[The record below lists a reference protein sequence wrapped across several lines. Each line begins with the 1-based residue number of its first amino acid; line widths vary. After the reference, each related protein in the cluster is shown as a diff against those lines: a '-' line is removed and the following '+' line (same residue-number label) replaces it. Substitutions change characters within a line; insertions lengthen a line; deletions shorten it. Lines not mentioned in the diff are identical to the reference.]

1 MTSLIPPSADR
12 PGTGLADTLA
22 QAGRANRS
30 IASQMKRDAAQA
42 RLRALRLWADLAKGR
57 GDTDTARAI
66 ARQAADSA
74 RTIRAADKA
83 AADLGVGDD
92 PLALRIPD
100 PSLAEVDI
108 VIATAAKTAASHADA
123 EHFRR
128 QWRRAAGSG
137 LDLVV

>member
-12 PGTGLADTLA
+12 PGAGLADTLA
-22 QAGRANRS
+22 QSGRANRS
-30 IASQMKRDAAQA
+30 IAIQMRRDAAQA

-66 ARQAADSA
+66 ARQAADWA

-83 AADLGVGDD
+83 DAELGVGDA
-92 PLALRIPD
+92 PLAPRFPD
-100 PSLAEVDI
+100 PSLAEADAII
-108 VIATAAKTAASHADA
+108 VTAAKTAATPADD
-123 EHFRR
+123 EHFQR

-137 LDLVV
+137 IDLVV